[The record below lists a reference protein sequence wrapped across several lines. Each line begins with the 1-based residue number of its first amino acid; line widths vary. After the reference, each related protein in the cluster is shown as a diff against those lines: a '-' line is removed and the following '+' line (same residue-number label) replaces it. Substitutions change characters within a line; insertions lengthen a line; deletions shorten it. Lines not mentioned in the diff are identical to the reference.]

1 MSEYLL
7 KNPVRKLQIGAGP
20 NHLDG
25 WLNTDRDPAPGN
37 AYLDAT
43 RRFPLSSDSM
53 DYVFAEHTIEHFTY
67 EVGQRMLREC
77 LRVLVPGGRLR
88 LCTPDMAWLFRLLN
102 ASDSEGAERRY
113 VNWSI
118 ETFLTPETPRLPA
131 FAINQVFRG
140 WGHRFIY
147 DAASLQRALE
157 SAGFVGVSQHV
168 MGESADNELR
178 GIDSH
183 GTTPEEQRLI
193 GFETLA
199 MEAFRPR
206 S

>member
-1 MSEYLL
+1 VSEYLL
-7 KNPVRKLQIGAGP
+7 KHPVRKLQIGAGP

-25 WLNTDRDPAPGN
+25 WLNTDRDPALGN

-43 RRFPLSSDSM
+43 RPFPLPSGSM
-53 DYVFAEHTIEHFTY
+53 NYVFAEHTIEHFTY
-67 EVGQRMLREC
+67 AVGQRMLREC
-77 LRVLVPGGRLR
+77 LRVLVPGGRIR
-88 LCTPDMAWLFRLLN
+88 LCTPNMAWLFRLLD
-102 ASDSEGAERRY
+102 ASEDEGIERRY
-113 VNWSI
+113 VDWSI
-118 ETFLTPETPRLPA
+118 ETFLTPETPPLPA

-147 DAASLQRALE
+147 DVESLQHALE
-157 SAGFVGVSQHV
+157 SAGFVDVAQHV
-168 MGESADNELR
+168 MGESADSELY

-183 GTTPEEQRLI
+183 GATPEEQQLI

-199 MEAFRPR
+199 MEASRPV